1 MRPPQEVPAPA
12 QTRPPLLNTDV
23 TSLDPD
29 AMDEDSFREG
39 LELLEQLEARASNPT
54 RNPTPCLPMARW

>member
-1 MRPPQEVPAPA
+1 
-12 QTRPPLLNTDV
+12 V

-39 LELLEQLEARASNPT
+39 LELLEQLEARA
-54 RNPTPCLPMARW
+54 

>member
-1 MRPPQEVPAPA
+1 
-12 QTRPPLLNTDV
+12 V

-39 LELLEQLEARASNPT
+39 LELLEQLEVRQTLN
-54 RNPTPCLPMARW
+54 LP